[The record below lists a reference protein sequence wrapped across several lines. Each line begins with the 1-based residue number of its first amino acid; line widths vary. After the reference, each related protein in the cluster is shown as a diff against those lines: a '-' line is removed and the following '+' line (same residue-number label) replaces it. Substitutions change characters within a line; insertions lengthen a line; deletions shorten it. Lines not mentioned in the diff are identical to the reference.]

1 MKLKTYFSV
10 IKELLT
16 CSHCLIYMECA
27 MACCLN
33 CFQRKKSICIL
44 NLSLVGCVQLNAVMS
59 HAIMHVPHVQSM
71 FLLSGDACDCKYC
84 CDPMAAAVL
93 SSPSLGSQTG
103 LSCGYCKGIEHSK
116 NKFSLAFSYQKTA
129 YCIGLKGRQA

>member
-1 MKLKTYFSV
+1 MISDMKLKTYFSV

-16 CSHCLIYMECA
+16 CSHCLIYIEST

-44 NLSLVGCVQLNAVMS
+44 NLSLLGCVQLNAVMS

-71 FLLSGDACDCKYC
+71 FLLTGDAYDCKYC
-84 CDPMAAAVL
+84 CDSMAAAVL
-93 SSPSLGSQTG
+93 SSPSLGSQTS

-116 NKFSLAFSYQKTA
+116 N
-129 YCIGLKGRQA
+129 